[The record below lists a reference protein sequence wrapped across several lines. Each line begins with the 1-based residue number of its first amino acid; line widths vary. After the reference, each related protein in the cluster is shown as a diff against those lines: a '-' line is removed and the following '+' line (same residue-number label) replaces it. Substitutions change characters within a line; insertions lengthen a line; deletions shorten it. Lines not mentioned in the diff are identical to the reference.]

1 MILGN
6 ELLVLEQEVFIGV
19 KKMKTSCWLSEM
31 TNAGRV
37 ACDIVI
43 IVVGLYVKRER
54 VAVVHVRHEGFFF
67 CTKSVVTQGFLSR
80 FNSPLPISST
90 YILFESLAVIQQRG
104 M

>member
-67 CTKSVVTQGFLSR
+67 LHKICRHATFSESFQLS
-80 FNSPLPISST
+80 SPDIFHLYP
-90 YILFESLAVIQQRG
+90 L
-104 M
+104 